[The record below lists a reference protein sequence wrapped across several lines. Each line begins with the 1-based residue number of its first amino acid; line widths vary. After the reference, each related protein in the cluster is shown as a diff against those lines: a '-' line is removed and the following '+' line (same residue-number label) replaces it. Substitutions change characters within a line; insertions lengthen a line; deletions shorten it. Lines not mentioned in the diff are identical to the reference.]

1 MIVEIIYKVCY
12 SYNRGEKAMIKLT
25 KKQEEVMNVLW
36 ESEKPM
42 IASEILK
49 MRDDF
54 NINTVQSTLRTLVKK
69 KYVEIAE
76 IVYSGT
82 VLTRSY
88 KPLIKREDFTSDI
101 EIGIKNML
109 RKENLFAHYVNELDD
124 LDTILKLDEILQ
136 NKKKSWRINN
146 VTIIYW
152 TICHLFYNKYYID
165 ILLVFDTS

>member
-1 MIVEIIYKVCY
+1 
-12 SYNRGEKAMIKLT
+12 MIKLT

-54 NINTVQSTLRTLVKK
+54 NINTVQATLRTLVKK
-69 KYVEIAE
+69 KYIEIAG

-82 VLTRSY
+82 VLARSY
-88 KPLIKREDFTSDI
+88 KPLIKKEDFTSDI

-124 LDTILKLDEILQ
+124 LDTILKLDEALQ
-136 NKKKSWRINN
+136 NKKKE
-146 VTIIYW
+146 
-152 TICHLFYNKYYID
+152 LENK
-165 ILLVFDTS
+165 